1 MAAPEWFV
9 GYLDALRRVPG
20 SRPASARALA
30 EWAAQIG
37 DDEAPSRP
45 TISRWLN
52 GTTLPTDFRPLELVV
67 LGVREHSRNP
77 PHQVRETL
85 LRAAWWHDAYE
96 RALRES
102 GRGNG
107 AGGQAARG
115 VYQGLEPFGRTD
127 AARFFG
133 RDRDIEAMRD
143 RLSSLHQS
151 PTGGVLIVLGQ
162 SGIGKSSLLAAG
174 LLPALE
180 RHGLGPDTTV
190 TDWPAAVV
198 TPGPNPLLALAEA
211 LAAGGGAPSDPED
224 ADLLLPPG
232 RQMILVVDQFEEIF
246 QVDQAVRHR
255 FVTALLAA
263 ATPRDAGTSAAVVV
277 IACRNEF
284 YPDLRRIPSLKA
296 ALDAPFNLD
305 PLTGETLTEAITEPA
320 RRAGITVGAGLVDR
334 LLADAGVSDGG
345 MIEGKL
351 PLISHVLR
359 LMNQSGPMT
368 VRAYERVG
376 GIDGAVAHTAVQA
389 WEELQREGLEAT
401 ALSLLVQLV
410 RVGDHPSHDT
420 RRRLDRAELPDPEDG
435 RTGRALEILADARL
449 VTIDEDTAQITHEA
463 LIRAWQRLRDTIDSE
478 RADHVQRQNIA
489 LRARQWD
496 EAGRLP
502 DQLLRGTVLADAHRV
517 TDGDRAANI
526 DKVSREFLAEA
537 DRQERLAATRSRRQ
551 WSAAIMAV
559 VLLITAGTVAVI
571 AWVGERQ
578 ASQRAIL
585 SEVIAHAKQLTPT
598 DSSLAAQ
605 LWLTAYRMQPS
616 PELYTALLSTEN
628 TPLARPLH
636 GHTDNVRAVGQVDST
651 IISAAEDGTIRMWS
665 ARPDGPPPSTLTA
678 PGPVT
683 SMVLDPARHLMITGA
698 GGEGPGQSTFRLWNI
713 RDVRHPVPVTPQIP
727 VEAGQRI
734 GGLATSP
741 DGRLLAVVVTDGT
754 TRLWNIADPARPV
767 ELGVSLPGTT
777 TDVYGSNAAIS
788 PDNRTLAVA
797 GADGSTHLWDITDPR
812 RPAELAP
819 LPSGTG
825 IAHAVAFSPSRK
837 ILVTGGG
844 NSVLR
849 LWDLADPG
857 RARLIGQTRSGLDAS
872 PSILSVAISPDEQT
886 VAVGSADNAATL
898 WNISD
903 PSRPTP
909 IGSPLTGHNR
919 GVGTLAFAPDGHS
932 LITGS
937 ADDSVRAW
945 SLPATRLSGVAGNV
959 TALAL
964 NHAGDTLAV
973 GGGGDDNAVHLWD
986 TTDTAAPVR
995 TADPLPLP
1003 GSGSVDSLA
1012 IATDDSLLA
1021 AVSGHTVRMWNIRDP
1036 HHPRQ
1041 VGADVSLSEVGA
1053 GVAISPDR
1061 QTLAVGTNEG
1071 LTRLFSLV
1079 DPARP
1084 TALPEPLP
1092 ATPGELVSAVDFSPD
1107 GRVLAT
1113 AGNDHAVRLWDVADP
1128 AHPHP
1133 IGGPI
1138 LGHANDI
1145 YQVAFSPDG
1154 TRLAS
1159 VGANHTTHIWDLS
1172 DPRRPR
1178 EEQPLLKQTE
1188 SIGGVSWSPDGTTL
1202 ATGSSDMTVALWDMT
1217 DPAGGRSI
1225 GAPITGHTDNIYA
1238 TSFGADG
1245 VLASGGRD
1253 RTVRLWHLDVDRAI
1267 GRVCAATPDT
1277 LTPEAWEAYVS
1288 PDRSYE
1294 PPCVAF
1300 AEADHRSNAW
1310 R

>member
-1 MAAPEWFV
+1 MISLTE
-9 GYLDALRRVPG
+9 REVPG

-37 DDEAPSRP
+37 DAEAPSRP
-45 TISRWLN
+45 TISRWLS
-52 GTTLPTDFRPLELVV
+52 GATLPTSFRPLELMV

-77 PHQVRETL
+77 PRQARETL
-85 LRAAWWHDAYE
+85 LRAAWWQDAYE

-102 GRGNG
+102 GRGSTD
-107 AGGQAARG
+107 AGHGPPII
-115 VYQGLEPFGRTD
+115 YQGLEPFGRAD
-127 AARFFG
+127 AERFFG
-133 RDRDIEAMRD
+133 RARDIEAMRG
-143 RLSSLHQS
+143 RLGSLRQS
-151 PTGGVLIVLGQ
+151 PTGGVLLVLGQ

-180 RHGLGPDTTV
+180 RHGLGTDTTV
-190 TDWPAAVV
+190 TDWPAAVL
-198 TPGPNPLLALAEA
+198 TPGPNPLLTLAEA
-211 LAAGGGAPSDPED
+211 LDASGGATADPED
-224 ADLLLPPG
+224 AALRLPPG

-255 FVTALLAA
+255 FVTALVDA
-263 ATPRDAGTSAAVVV
+263 ATPRAAAADTAAAVVV

-284 YPDLRRIPSLKA
+284 YPELRRIPSLKP

-305 PLTGETLTEAITEPA
+305 PLTGEALTEAVKEPA
-320 RRAGITVGAGLVDR
+320 RRAGITVGPGLVDR
-334 LLADAGVSDGG
+334 LLADAGVSGGG

-376 GIDGAVAHTAVQA
+376 GIDGAVTHTADQA
-389 WEELQREGLEAT
+389 WDELQRAGLEDT
-401 ALSLLVQLV
+401 ALALLVQLV
-410 RVGDHPSHDT
+410 RVGDHPGHDT
-420 RRRLDRAELPDPEDG
+420 RRHLDRAELPDPGDG

-449 VTIDEDTAQITHEA
+449 ITIGEDTVQITHEA

-496 EAGRLP
+496 EAGRSP

-517 TDGDRAANI
+517 TAGGATHI
-526 DKVSREFLAEA
+526 DDVSREFLAA
-537 DRQERLAATRSRRQ
+537 GDRQEHLASIRRRRQ
-551 WSAAIMAV
+551 WASAIVAAV
-559 VLLITAGTVAVI
+559 LIVAAGTVAVI

-628 TPLARPLH
+628 TALARPLH
-636 GHTDNVRAVGQVDST
+636 GHTDNVRAVGQIDST
-651 IISAAEDGTIRMWS
+651 IISAAEDGTIRLWS
-665 ARPDGPPPSTLTA
+665 ASPDGPPPATLTA

-683 SMVLDPARHLMITGA
+683 SMVIDPARHLMITGA
-698 GGEGPGQSTFRLWNI
+698 GGEGPGQSTFRIWNV
-713 RDVRHPVPVTPQIP
+713 RDVRHPVPLTPQLP

-741 DGRLLAVVVTDGT
+741 DGRLLTIVVTDGT

-767 ELGVSLPGTT
+767 DLGLRLPGTT

-797 GADGSTHLWDITDPR
+797 GDDGSTRLWDIADPTS
-812 RPAELAP
+812 PAELAP

-825 IAHAVAFSPSRK
+825 IAHAVAFSPSRR

-857 RARLIGQTRSGLDAS
+857 RARMIGQTRSGLDSS

-886 VAVGSADNAATL
+886 VAVGAADNTATL

-909 IGSPLTGHNR
+909 IGRPLTGHTR
-919 GVGTLAFAPDGHS
+919 GVGTLAFGPDGHS

-959 TALAL
+959 TSLAL
-964 NHAGDTLAV
+964 SHGGDTLAV

-995 TADPLPLP
+995 TAAPLPLP
-1003 GSGSVDSLA
+1003 GNGSVDSLA
-1012 IATDDSLLA
+1012 IATDDSVLA
-1021 AVSGHTVRMWNIRDP
+1021 AASGHTVRMWNIRDP
-1036 HHPRQ
+1036 HRPRQ
-1041 VGADVSLSEVGA
+1041 VGADLSLSGVGA

-1061 QTLAVGTNEG
+1061 QTLAVGTDEG
-1071 LTRLFSLV
+1071 LTRLFSLA

-1092 ATPGELVSAVDFSPD
+1092 STPGELVSAVDFSPD

-1128 AHPHP
+1128 TRPRP
-1133 IGGPI
+1133 IGGP
-1138 LGHANDI
+1138 LPGHTDDI

-1172 DPRRPR
+1172 DPSRPR

-1188 SIGGVSWSPDGTTL
+1188 SVGGVSWSPDGTTL

-1217 DPAGGRSI
+1217 NPVGGRSV
-1225 GAPITGHTDNIYA
+1225 GDPITGHTDNIYA
-1238 TSFGADG
+1238 TSFGAGG

-1277 LTPEAWEAYVS
+1277 LTGTS
-1288 PDRSYE
+1288 GNKRSRVRGGGW
-1294 PPCVAF
+1294 PPPAAAGSGACVMIGQCTVPT
-1300 AEADHRSNAW
+1300 
-1310 R
+1310 

>member
-1 MAAPEWFV
+1 MA
-9 GYLDALRRVPG
+9 YLDELRRVPG

-30 EWAAQIG
+30 EWAAQVG

-45 TISRWLN
+45 TINRWLS
-52 GTTLPTDFRPLELVV
+52 GTTLPTSFRPLELTV

-85 LRAAWWHDAYE
+85 LRPAWWHDAYE

-102 GRGNG
+102 GRGNTADG
-107 AGGQAARG
+107 HAPQII
-115 VYQGLEPFGRTD
+115 YQGLEPFGRAD
-127 AARFFG
+127 AERFFG
-133 RDRDIEAMRD
+133 RDRDIEAMRA
-143 RLSSLHQS
+143 RLGSLHQS

-180 RHGLGPDTTV
+180 RHGLGTDTTV
-190 TDWPAAVV
+190 TGWPAAVV
-198 TPGPNPLLALAEA
+198 TPGPNPLRTLAEA
-211 LAAGGGAPSDPED
+211 LDAGGGATAD
-224 ADLLLPPG
+224 AEEAGLPTAPG
-232 RQMILVVDQFEEIF
+232 RRMILVVDQFEEIF

-255 FVTALLAA
+255 FVTALVDA
-263 ATPRDAGTSAAVVV
+263 ATPQDAGAGAAVVV

-284 YPDLRRIPSLKA
+284 YPDLRRIPSLKL

-305 PLTGETLTEAITEPA
+305 PLTGEALTDAVKEPA
-320 RRAGITVGAGLVDR
+320 RRAGITVGPGLVER

-376 GIDGAVAHTAVQA
+376 GIDGAVAHTAAAA
-389 WEELQREGLEAT
+389 WDELERAGLEDT
-401 ALSLLVQLV
+401 ALSLLVRLV
-410 RVGDHPSHDT
+410 RVGDYPGYDT
-420 RRRLDRAELPDPEDG
+420 RRHLDRDELPGPGDG

-449 VTIDEDTAQITHEA
+449 VTIGEDTVQITHEA

-478 RADHVQRQNIA
+478 RADHVLRQNIA

-496 EAGRLP
+496 EAGRSP

-517 TDGDRAANI
+517 TAGSVAHLDD
-526 DKVSREFLAEA
+526 VSREFLAA
-537 DRQERLAATRSRRQ
+537 GDRQEHLAATRRRRQ
-551 WSAAIMAV
+551 WAAAIVAAV
-559 VLLITAGTVAVI
+559 LIVTAGAVAVI
-571 AWVGERQ
+571 AAVAERQ

-585 SEVIAHAKQLTPT
+585 SEVIAQAKQLTPT
-598 DSSLAAQ
+598 DTSLAAQ

-616 PELYTALLSTEN
+616 PELYTALLSTQN
-628 TPLARPLH
+628 TALSRPLH
-636 GHTDNVRAVGQVDST
+636 GHTDNVRGVGQIDST
-651 IISAAEDGTIRMWS
+651 IISAAEDGTIRLWS
-665 ARPDGPPPSTLTA
+665 TRPDGPPPSTLTA

-683 SMVLDPARHLMITGA
+683 SLDIDPARHLMITGA
-698 GGEGPGQSTFRLWNI
+698 GGEGPGQSTVRLWNI
-713 RDVRHPVPVTPQIP
+713 RDVRHPVPLSPQLP

-734 GGLATSP
+734 GGLTTSA
-741 DGRLLAVVVTDGT
+741 DGRLLAVAVTDGT
-754 TRLWNIADPARPV
+754 TRLWNIADPTRPV
-767 ELGVSLPGTT
+767 DLGVRLPGTT
-777 TDVYGSNAAIS
+777 ADVYGSHVAIS

-797 GADGSTHLWDITDPR
+797 GADGNTRLWNIADPT
-812 RPAELAP
+812 RPVELSP

-825 IAHAVAFSPSRK
+825 IAHAVAFAPDRG

-849 LWDLADPG
+849 LWDLADPA

-886 VAVGSADNAATL
+886 VAVGSADNTVTL

-903 PSRPTP
+903 PTQPSPVGRPLAGHTRG
-909 IGSPLTGHNR
+909 IG
-919 GVGTLAFAPDGHS
+919 VLAFGPDGHT
-932 LITGS
+932 LITGT
-937 ADDSVRAW
+937 ADDTVRVW

-959 TALAL
+959 TSVAFS
-964 NHAGDTLAV
+964 HDGDTLAV
-973 GGGGDDNAVHLWD
+973 GGGGDDNSVHLWD

-995 TADPLPLP
+995 AAAPLPLP

-1012 IATDDSLLA
+1012 ITTDDVLA

-1041 VGADVSLSEVGA
+1041 IGADVSLPGVGA

-1061 QTLAVGTNEG
+1061 QTLAVGTDEG
-1071 LTRLFSLV
+1071 LTRLFSLA

-1084 TALPEPLP
+1084 TALAGPLP
-1092 ATPGELVSAVDFSPD
+1092 STPDELVSAVDFSPD

-1113 AGNDHAVRLWDVADP
+1113 AGNDHEVRLWDVADP
-1128 AHPHP
+1128 ARPRP
-1133 IGGPI
+1133 IGGP
-1138 LGHANDI
+1138 LRGHTDDI

-1159 VGANHTTHIWDLS
+1159 VGANHTTRIWDLS

-1188 SIGGVSWSPDGTTL
+1188 SVGGVSWSPDGTTL

-1217 DPAGGRSI
+1217 NPDGGRSI
-1225 GAPITGHTDNIYA
+1225 GEPITGHTDNIYA
-1238 TSFGADG
+1238 TSFGTDG

-1253 RTVRLWHLDVDRAI
+1253 RTARLWHLDVDRVI
-1267 GRVCAATPDT
+1267 GRVCAATPGT
-1277 LTPEAWEAYVS
+1277 LTPEAWDAYVS